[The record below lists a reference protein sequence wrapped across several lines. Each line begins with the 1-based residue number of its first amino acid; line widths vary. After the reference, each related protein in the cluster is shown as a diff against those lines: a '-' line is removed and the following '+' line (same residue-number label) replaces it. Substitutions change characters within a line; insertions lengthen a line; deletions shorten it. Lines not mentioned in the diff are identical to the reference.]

1 MMRVLLIDDPQS
13 KIPNLALMKISAWR
27 KACGD
32 EVGFEIEDPDKVYIS
47 CIFKENAEQMR
58 GIASF
63 FSGSEVDLGG
73 SGINLT
79 KTLPEIVE
87 LIKPDYDLYPSTY
100 SQGYTSRGCSNR
112 CGFCIVPE
120 KEGRIREVQL
130 PERFHDDRFDT
141 CMIQDNNLFA
151 TSEVWQWN
159 VFQWFIDTGTKMI
172 DHGFDA
178 RLLNEKRADKL
189 RQIKHSGPVHFAWD
203 HMKDEGA
210 VLRAIRYL
218 DNAGFDLKREIMIYV
233 LVGYDTSFEQDVYR
247 CEKLRELGVQPY
259 VMRYRKAPDLNAL
272 ARWVN
277 SSYAFWSKDCPTFS
291 LYTRKA
297 KKAGIVKEIASDGV

>member
-1 MMRVLLIDDPQS
+1 MKTLLIDDPWS
-13 KIPNLALMKISAWR
+13 KIPNQALMKISRWR

-32 EVGFEIEDPDKVYIS
+32 EVGFDIEDPDKVYIS

-63 FSGSEVDLGG
+63 FSGAEVDLGG
-73 SGINLT
+73 SGISLT
-79 KTLPEIVE
+79 KTLPDFVE
-87 LIKPDYDLYPSTY
+87 LAIPDYNLYPSTY

-130 PERFHDDRFDT
+130 PECFHDDRFDT

-151 TSEVWQWN
+151 TSNTWQN
-159 VFQWFIDTGTKMI
+159 LVFDWFIENGIKMI

-178 RLLNEKRADKL
+178 RLLTEQRANKL
-189 RQIKHSGPVHFAWD
+189 RRIEHTGPVHFAWD

-210 VLRAIRYL
+210 VLRAIQCLRH
-218 DNAGFDLKREIMIYV
+218 AGFDLKREIMIYV
-233 LVGYDTSFEQDVYR
+233 LVGYDTTFEQDVYR
-247 CEKLRELGVQPY
+247 CEKLRGLGVQPY

-277 SSYAFWSKDCPTFS
+277 SSYALWSKDCPTFS
-291 LYTRKA
+291 LYTRKV
-297 KKAGIVKEIASDGV
+297 KKAGIIREVASDGV